1 MSIITPLSEREQDIV
16 HVSTSQ
22 YFTPFEKLEVL
33 HELQA
38 DENTDPDVKAV
49 ITNIFE
55 TNQAGLMLFL
65 ASDCFHMT
73 NIQVPLTDDID
84 IITTVS
90 TDTSDDQ
97 DHIPLRVDVNLKHK
111 DSDTH
116 FTLVMV
122 DDYQEY
128 ISDLEDFNSDESD
141 ELKHVNTYLYGD
153 PQSSDWST
161 RKHTFLDDI
170 RRIVIDEN
178 YS

>member
-1 MSIITPLSEREQDIV
+1 MSIITPLSEHEQNIV

-33 HELQA
+33 HEIQA
-38 DENTDPDVKAV
+38 DENTEPEIRDVL
-49 ITNIFE
+49 TNIF
-55 TNQAGLMLFL
+55 TFNQAGLMLFL

-90 TDTSDDQ
+90 TDTSDDAV
-97 DHIPLRVDVNLKHK
+97 PLKVDVNLKHK
-111 DSDTH
+111 DSDTQ
-116 FTLVMV
+116 FTLVFV
-122 DDYQEY
+122 DDYQEF
-128 ISDLEDFNSDESD
+128 IDDLENFDSDESD

>member
-1 MSIITPLSEREQDIV
+1 MSIIIPLSEHEQNIV

-22 YFTPFEKLEVL
+22 YFTPFEKLEAL
-33 HELQA
+33 NEIQA

-90 TDTSDDQ
+90 TDTSDDAV
-97 DHIPLRVDVNLKHK
+97 PLKVDVNLKHK
-111 DSDTH
+111 DSDTQ
-116 FTLVMV
+116 FTLVFV
-122 DDYQEY
+122 DDYQEF
-128 ISDLEDFNSDESD
+128 IDDLENFDDEESD
-141 ELKHVNTYLYGD
+141 KLKHVNTYLYGD
-153 PQSSDWST
+153 PNSTDWST

-170 RRIVIDEN
+170 RKIVIDEN

>member
-1 MSIITPLSEREQDIV
+1 MSIITPLSEHEQNIV
-16 HVSTSQ
+16 HVSTSS
-22 YFTPFEKLEVL
+22 YVTPFEKLEAL
-33 HELQA
+33 NEIQA

-90 TDTSDDQ
+90 TDTSDDAV
-97 DHIPLRVDVNLKHK
+97 PLKVDVNLKHK
-111 DSDTH
+111 DSDTQ
-116 FTLVMV
+116 FTLVFV
-122 DDYQEY
+122 DDYQEF
-128 ISDLEDFNSDESD
+128 IDDLENFDSDESE

-153 PQSSDWST
+153 PNSTDWST

-170 RRIVIDEN
+170 RRIVIEEN

>member
-1 MSIITPLSEREQDIV
+1 MSIITPLSEHEQNIV
-16 HVSTSQ
+16 HVSTSS
-22 YFTPFEKLEVL
+22 YVTPFEKLEAL
-33 HELQA
+33 NEIQA

-84 IITTVS
+84 IIITVS
-90 TDTSDDQ
+90 TDTSDDAV
-97 DHIPLRVDVNLKHK
+97 PLKVDVNLKHK
-111 DSDTH
+111 DSDTQ
-116 FTLVMV
+116 FTLVFV
-122 DDYQEY
+122 DDYQEF
-128 ISDLEDFNSDESD
+128 IDDLENFDSDESD

-170 RRIVIDEN
+170 RRIVIDEK

>member
-1 MSIITPLSEREQDIV
+1 MSIITPLSEHEQNIV
-16 HVSTSQ
+16 HVSTSS
-22 YFTPFEKLEVL
+22 YFTPFEKLEAL
-33 HELQA
+33 IEIQA

-84 IITTVS
+84 IVTTVS
-90 TDTSDDQ
+90 TDTSNDPDS
-97 DHIPLRVDVNLKHK
+97 IPLKVDVNLKHK

-116 FTLVMV
+116 FTLVSV
-122 DDYQEY
+122 DDYQEF
-128 ISDLEDFNSDESD
+128 IDDLEDFDSEESD

-153 PQSSDWST
+153 PNSTDWSHC
-161 RKHTFLDDI
+161 KHTFFNDI
-170 RRIVIDEN
+170 RRIVINEN
-178 YS
+178 

>member
-1 MSIITPLSEREQDIV
+1 MSIITPLSEHEQNIV
-16 HVSTSQ
+16 HVSTSS
-22 YFTPFEKLEVL
+22 YVTPFEKLEAL
-33 HELQA
+33 NEIQA

-73 NIQVPLTDDID
+73 NIQVPLTNDID

-90 TDTSDDQ
+90 TDTSDDAV
-97 DHIPLRVDVNLKHK
+97 PLKVDVNLKHK
-111 DSDTH
+111 DSDTQ
-116 FTLVMV
+116 FTLVFV
-122 DDYQEY
+122 DDYQEF
-128 ISDLEDFNSDESD
+128 IDDLENFDSDESD

>member
-1 MSIITPLSEREQDIV
+1 MSIITPLSEHEQNII
-16 HVSTSQ
+16 HVSTSS
-22 YFTPFEKLEVL
+22 YFTPFEKLEAL
-33 HELQA
+33 TEIQA

-90 TDTSDDQ
+90 TDTSDDAV
-97 DHIPLRVDVNLKHK
+97 PLKVDVNLKHK
-111 DSDTH
+111 DSDTQ
-116 FTLVMV
+116 FTLVFV
-122 DDYQEY
+122 DDYQEF
-128 ISDLEDFNSDESD
+128 IDDLENFDSDESD

>member
-1 MSIITPLSEREQDIV
+1 MSIITTLSEHEQNIV
-16 HVSTSQ
+16 HVSTSS
-22 YFTPFEKLEVL
+22 YVTPFEKLEAL
-33 HELQA
+33 NEIQA

-90 TDTSDDQ
+90 TDTSDDAV
-97 DHIPLRVDVNLKHK
+97 PLKVDVNLKHK
-111 DSDTH
+111 DSDTQ
-116 FTLVMV
+116 FTLVFV
-122 DDYQEY
+122 DDYQEF
-128 ISDLEDFNSDESD
+128 IDDLEDFDSDESD

>member
-1 MSIITPLSEREQDIV
+1 MSTITPLSEHEQNIV
-16 HVSTSQ
+16 HVSTSS
-22 YFTPFEKLEVL
+22 YVTPFEKLEAL
-33 HELQA
+33 NEIQA

-90 TDTSDDQ
+90 TDTSDDAV
-97 DHIPLRVDVNLKHK
+97 PLKVDVNLKHK
-111 DSDTH
+111 DSDTQ
-116 FTLVMV
+116 FTLVFV
-122 DDYQEY
+122 DDYQEF
-128 ISDLEDFNSDESD
+128 IDDLEDSD
-141 ELKHVNTYLYGD
+141 ELRHVNTYLYGD

-170 RRIVIDEN
+170 RKIVIDEN

>member
-1 MSIITPLSEREQDIV
+1 MSIITPLSEHEQNIV
-16 HVSTSQ
+16 HVSTSS
-22 YFTPFEKLEVL
+22 YVTPFEKLEAL
-33 HELQA
+33 NEIQA

-90 TDTSDDQ
+90 TDTSDDAV
-97 DHIPLRVDVNLKHK
+97 PLKVDVNLKHK
-111 DSDTH
+111 DSDTQ
-116 FTLVMV
+116 FTLVFV
-122 DDYQEY
+122 DDYQEF
-128 ISDLEDFNSDESD
+128 IDDLENFDSDESE

-153 PQSSDWST
+153 PNSTDWST

>member
-1 MSIITPLSEREQDIV
+1 MSIITTLSEHEQNIV
-16 HVSTSQ
+16 HVSTSS
-22 YFTPFEKLEVL
+22 YVTPFEKLEAL
-33 HELQA
+33 NEIQA

-90 TDTSDDQ
+90 TDTSDDAV
-97 DHIPLRVDVNLKHK
+97 PLKVDVNLKHK
-111 DSDTH
+111 DSDTQ
-116 FTLVMV
+116 FTLVFV
-122 DDYQEY
+122 DDYQEF
-128 ISDLEDFNSDESD
+128 IDDLEDFDSDESD

-153 PQSSDWST
+153 PQSSDLST

>member
-1 MSIITPLSEREQDIV
+1 MSIITTLSEHEQNIV
-16 HVSTSQ
+16 HVSTSS
-22 YFTPFEKLEVL
+22 YVTPFEKLEAL
-33 HELQA
+33 NEIQA

-90 TDTSDDQ
+90 TDTSDDAV
-97 DHIPLRVDVNLKHK
+97 PLKVDVNLKHK
-111 DSDTH
+111 DSDTQ
-116 FTLVMV
+116 FTLVSV
-122 DDYQEY
+122 DDYQEF
-128 ISDLEDFNSDESD
+128 IDDLEDFDSDESD

-153 PQSSDWST
+153 PNSTDWSY

>member
-1 MSIITPLSEREQDIV
+1 MSIITPLSEHEQNIV

-22 YFTPFEKLEVL
+22 YFTPFEKLEAL
-33 HELQA
+33 NEIQA
-38 DENTDPDVKAV
+38 DENIDPEIRDVL
-49 ITNIFE
+49 TNIF
-55 TNQAGLMLFL
+55 TFNQAGLMLFL

-73 NIQVPLTDDID
+73 HIQGPLTDDIG
-84 IITTVS
+84 IITTIS
-90 TDTSDDQ
+90 TIASDDVA
-97 DHIPLRVDVNLKHK
+97 LKVDVNLKHK
-111 DSDTH
+111 DSDTQ
-116 FTLVMV
+116 FTLVFV
-122 DDYQEY
+122 DDYQEF
-128 ISDLEDFNSDESD
+128 IDDLENFDSDESD

>member
-1 MSIITPLSEREQDIV
+1 MSIITTLSEHEQNIV
-16 HVSTSQ
+16 HVSTSS
-22 YFTPFEKLEVL
+22 YVTPFEKLEAL
-33 HELQA
+33 NEIQA

-90 TDTSDDQ
+90 TDTSDDAV
-97 DHIPLRVDVNLKHK
+97 PLKVDVNLKHK
-111 DSDTH
+111 DSDTQ
-116 FTLVMV
+116 FTLVFV
-122 DDYQEY
+122 DDYQEF
-128 ISDLEDFNSDESD
+128 IDDLENFDSDESD

>member
-1 MSIITPLSEREQDIV
+1 MSIITPLSEHEQNIV

-33 HELQA
+33 HEIQA
-38 DENTDPDVKAV
+38 DENTEPEIRDVL
-49 ITNIFE
+49 TNIF
-55 TNQAGLMLFL
+55 TFNQAGLMLFL
-65 ASDCFHMT
+65 ASDCFHIT

-90 TDTSDDQ
+90 TDTSDDAV
-97 DHIPLRVDVNLKHK
+97 PLKVDVNLKHK
-111 DSDTH
+111 DSDTQ
-116 FTLVMV
+116 FTLVFV
-122 DDYQEY
+122 DDYQEF
-128 ISDLEDFNSDESD
+128 IDDLENFDSDESE

-153 PQSSDWST
+153 PNSTDWST

>member
-1 MSIITPLSEREQDIV
+1 MSIITPLSEHEQNIV
-16 HVSTSQ
+16 HVSTSS
-22 YFTPFEKLEVL
+22 YVTPFEKLEAL
-33 HELQA
+33 NEIQA

-90 TDTSDDQ
+90 TDTSDDAV
-97 DHIPLRVDVNLKHK
+97 PLKVDVNLKHK
-111 DSDTH
+111 DSDTQ
-116 FTLVMV
+116 FTLVFV
-122 DDYQEY
+122 DDYQKF
-128 ISDLEDFNSDESD
+128 IDDLENFDSDESD

-153 PQSSDWST
+153 PQSSDWSN

>member
-1 MSIITPLSEREQDIV
+1 MSIITPLSEHEQNIV

-33 HELQA
+33 HEIQA

-90 TDTSDDQ
+90 TDTSDDAV
-97 DHIPLRVDVNLKHK
+97 PLKVDVNLKHK
-111 DSDTH
+111 DSDTC
-116 FTLVMV
+116 FPLVAV
-122 DDYQEY
+122 DDYQEF
-128 ISDLEDFNSDESD
+128 IENLENFDDEESD

-170 RRIVIDEN
+170 RNIIIDEN

>member
-1 MSIITPLSEREQDIV
+1 MSIITTLSEHEQNIV
-16 HVSTSQ
+16 HVSTSS
-22 YFTPFEKLEVL
+22 YVTPFEKLEAL
-33 HELQA
+33 NEIQA

-90 TDTSDDQ
+90 TDTSDDAV
-97 DHIPLRVDVNLKHK
+97 PLKVDVNLKHK
-111 DSDTH
+111 DSDTQ
-116 FTLVMV
+116 FTLVFV
-122 DDYQEY
+122 DDYQEF
-128 ISDLEDFNSDESD
+128 INDLENFDSDESD

-153 PQSSDWST
+153 PNSTDWST

-178 YS
+178 

>member
-1 MSIITPLSEREQDIV
+1 MSIITPLLEHEQNIV

-22 YFTPFEKLEVL
+22 YFTPFEKLEAL
-33 HELQA
+33 NEIQA

-65 ASDCFHMT
+65 ASDYFHMT
-73 NIQVPLTDDID
+73 NIQVQLTDDID

-90 TDTSDDQ
+90 TDTSDDAV
-97 DHIPLRVDVNLKHK
+97 PLKVDVNLKHK
-111 DSDTH
+111 DSDTQ
-116 FTLVMV
+116 FTLVFV
-122 DDYQEY
+122 DDYQEF
-128 ISDLEDFNSDESD
+128 IDDLEDFDSDESE

-153 PQSSDWST
+153 PNSTDWST

>member
-22 YFTPFEKLEVL
+22 YFTPFEKLEALKEIQANQGTEPEIRDVL
-33 HELQA
+33 
-38 DENTDPDVKAV
+38 
-49 ITNIFE
+49 TNIF
-55 TNQAGLMLFL
+55 TFNQAGLMLFL

-90 TDTSDDQ
+90 TDTSDDAV
-97 DHIPLRVDVNLKHK
+97 PLRVDVNLKHK

-116 FTLVMV
+116 FTLVAV
-122 DDYQEY
+122 DDYQEF
-128 ISDLEDFNSDESD
+128 IDDLENFDSDESD

>member
-22 YFTPFEKLEVL
+22 YFTPFEKLEALKEIQVNQGTEPEIRDVL
-33 HELQA
+33 
-38 DENTDPDVKAV
+38 
-49 ITNIFE
+49 TNIF
-55 TNQAGLMLFL
+55 TFNQAGLMLFL

-73 NIQVPLTDDID
+73 NIQAPLTDDID
-84 IITTVS
+84 IITTIS
-90 TDTSDDQ
+90 TTANDDVA
-97 DHIPLRVDVNLKHK
+97 LKVDVNLKHK

-116 FTLVMV
+116 FTLVSV
-122 DDYQEY
+122 DDYQEF
-128 ISDLEDFNSDESD
+128 IDDLEDFDSEESD
-141 ELKHVNTYLYGD
+141 ELKHVNTYLYGN
-153 PQSSDWST
+153 PNSTDWST

>member
-1 MSIITPLSEREQDIV
+1 
-16 HVSTSQ
+16 
-22 YFTPFEKLEVL
+22 
-33 HELQA
+33 
-38 DENTDPDVKAV
+38 
-49 ITNIFE
+49 
-55 TNQAGLMLFL
+55 MLFL

-90 TDTSDDQ
+90 TDTSDDAV
-97 DHIPLRVDVNLKHK
+97 PLKVDVNLKHK
-111 DSDTH
+111 DSDTQ
-116 FTLVMV
+116 FTLVFV
-122 DDYQEY
+122 DDYQEF
-128 ISDLEDFNSDESD
+128 IDDLENFDSDESD

>member
-1 MSIITPLSEREQDIV
+1 MSIITPLSEHEQNIV

-33 HELQA
+33 IKIQA
-38 DENTDPDVKAV
+38 DENTDPEIKDVL
-49 ITNIFE
+49 TNIF
-55 TNQAGLMLFL
+55 TFNQAGLMLFL

-90 TDTSDDQ
+90 TDTSDDAV
-97 DHIPLRVDVNLKHK
+97 PLKVDVNLKHK
-111 DSDTH
+111 DSDTQ
-116 FTLVMV
+116 FTLVFV
-122 DDYQEY
+122 DDYQEF
-128 ISDLEDFNSDESD
+128 IDDLENFDDEESD
-141 ELKHVNTYLYGD
+141 KLKHVNTYLYGD
-153 PQSSDWST
+153 PNSTDWST

>member
-1 MSIITPLSEREQDIV
+1 MSIITPLSEHEQNIV
-16 HVSTSQ
+16 HVSTSS
-22 YFTPFEKLEVL
+22 YVTPFEKLEAL
-33 HELQA
+33 NEIQA

-90 TDTSDDQ
+90 TDTSDDAV
-97 DHIPLRVDVNLKHK
+97 PLKVDVNLKHK
-111 DSDTH
+111 DSDTQ
-116 FTLVMV
+116 FTLVFV
-122 DDYQEY
+122 DDYQEF
-128 ISDLEDFNSDESD
+128 IDDLENFDSDESD

-153 PQSSDWST
+153 PNSTDWST

>member
-1 MSIITPLSEREQDIV
+1 MSIITTLSEHEQNIV

-33 HELQA
+33 IKIQA
-38 DENTDPDVKAV
+38 DENTDPEIKDVL
-49 ITNIFE
+49 TNIF
-55 TNQAGLMLFL
+55 TFNQAGLMLFL

-90 TDTSDDQ
+90 TDTSDDAV
-97 DHIPLRVDVNLKHK
+97 PLKVDVNLKHK
-111 DSDTH
+111 DSDTQ
-116 FTLVMV
+116 FTLVFV
-122 DDYQEY
+122 DDYQEF
-128 ISDLEDFNSDESD
+128 IDDLENFDDEESD
-141 ELKHVNTYLYGD
+141 KLKHVNTHLYGD
-153 PQSSDWST
+153 PNSTDWST

>member
-1 MSIITPLSEREQDIV
+1 MSIITPLSEHEQNIV

-22 YFTPFEKLEVL
+22 YFTPFEKLEAL
-33 HELQA
+33 IKIQA
-38 DENTDPDVKAV
+38 DENTDPEIKDVL
-49 ITNIFE
+49 TNIF
-55 TNQAGLMLFL
+55 TFNQAGLMLFL

-90 TDTSDDQ
+90 TDTSDDAV
-97 DHIPLRVDVNLKHK
+97 PLKVDVNLKHK
-111 DSDTH
+111 DSDTQ
-116 FTLVMV
+116 FTLVFV
-122 DDYQEY
+122 DDYQEF
-128 ISDLEDFNSDESD
+128 IDNLENFDSDESD

>member
-1 MSIITPLSEREQDIV
+1 MSIITPLSEHEQNIV

-22 YFTPFEKLEVL
+22 YFTPFEKLEAL
-33 HELQA
+33 IKIQA
-38 DENTDPDVKAV
+38 DENTDPEIRDVL
-49 ITNIFE
+49 TNIF
-55 TNQAGLMLFL
+55 TFNQAGLMLFL

-73 NIQVPLTDDID
+73 HIQGPLTDDIG
-84 IITTVS
+84 IITTIS
-90 TDTSDDQ
+90 TIASDDVA
-97 DHIPLRVDVNLKHK
+97 LKVDVNLKHK

-116 FTLVMV
+116 FTLVSV
-122 DDYQEY
+122 DDYQEF
-128 ISDLEDFNSDESD
+128 IDDLEDFDSDESD

-170 RRIVIDEN
+170 CRIVIDEN

>member
-22 YFTPFEKLEVL
+22 YFTPFEKLEAL
-33 HELQA
+33 NEIQA
-38 DENTDPDVKAV
+38 DENTDLDVKAV

-90 TDTSDDQ
+90 TDTSDDAV
-97 DHIPLRVDVNLKHK
+97 PLKVDVNLKHK

-116 FTLVMV
+116 FTLVSV
-122 DDYQEY
+122 DDYQEF
-128 ISDLEDFNSDESD
+128 IDDLEDFDSNESD

-153 PQSSDWST
+153 PNSTDWSH

>member
-22 YFTPFEKLEVL
+22 YFTPFEKLEAL
-33 HELQA
+33 NEIQA

-90 TDTSDDQ
+90 TDTSDDAV
-97 DHIPLRVDVNLKHK
+97 PLKVDVNLKHK

-116 FTLVMV
+116 FTLVSV
-122 DDYQEY
+122 DDYQEF
-128 ISDLEDFNSDESD
+128 IDDLEDFDSDESD

-153 PQSSDWST
+153 PNSTDWSH

>member
-1 MSIITPLSEREQDIV
+1 MSIITPLSEHEQNIV
-16 HVSTSQ
+16 HVSTSS
-22 YFTPFEKLEVL
+22 YVTPFEKLEAL
-33 HELQA
+33 NEIQA

-90 TDTSDDQ
+90 TDTSDDAV
-97 DHIPLRVDVNLKHK
+97 PLKVDVNLKHK
-111 DSDTH
+111 DSDTQ
-116 FTLVMV
+116 FTLVFV
-122 DDYQEY
+122 DDYQEF
-128 ISDLEDFNSDESD
+128 IDDLENFDSDESD

>member
-1 MSIITPLSEREQDIV
+1 MSIITPLSEHEQNIV
-16 HVSTSQ
+16 HVSTSS
-22 YFTPFEKLEVL
+22 YVTPFEKLDALNEI
-33 HELQA
+33 QA

-90 TDTSDDQ
+90 TDTSDDAV
-97 DHIPLRVDVNLKHK
+97 PLKVDVNLKHK
-111 DSDTH
+111 DSDTQ
-116 FTLVMV
+116 FTLVFV
-122 DDYQEY
+122 DDYQEF
-128 ISDLEDFNSDESD
+128 IDDLENFDSDESD

>member
-38 DENTDPDVKAV
+38 DENTDPEIKDVL
-49 ITNIFE
+49 TNIF
-55 TNQAGLMLFL
+55 TFNQAGLMLFL

-90 TDTSDDQ
+90 TDTSDDAV
-97 DHIPLRVDVNLKHK
+97 PLKVDVNLKHK
-111 DSDTH
+111 DSDTQ
-116 FTLVMV
+116 FTLVFV
-122 DDYQEY
+122 DDYQEF
-128 ISDLEDFNSDESD
+128 IDDLEDFDSDESE
-141 ELKHVNTYLYGD
+141 ELKHVNTYLYGN
-153 PQSSDWST
+153 PNSTDWST

-170 RRIVIDEN
+170 RKIVIDKN